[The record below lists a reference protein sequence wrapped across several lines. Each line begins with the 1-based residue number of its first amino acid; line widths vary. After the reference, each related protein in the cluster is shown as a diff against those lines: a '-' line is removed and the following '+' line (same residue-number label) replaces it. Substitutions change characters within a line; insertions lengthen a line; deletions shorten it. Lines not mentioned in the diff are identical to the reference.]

1 MNKKFLGLTVCF
13 IFVLSFFLFSQE
25 LEKQKSKPPM
35 KKGQY
40 VKVEG
45 VKLIPSLYVNCCDD
59 PTKNNCIKVLVDKGF
74 IPVDDISVY
83 VYNSGD
89 KASSATTGKV
99 EFFDLLTN
107 SSKTFTFNVSP
118 VNPDTFAII
127 TNRLIKGP
135 FLVKG
140 GIKVSVTFKNIRGID
155 QKETATY
162 NECTIIP

>member
-13 IFVLSFFLFSQE
+13 IFVFSFFLFSQE

-35 KKGQY
+35 KKGQFI
-40 VKVEG
+40 KVEG
-45 VKLIPSLYVNCCDD
+45 VKLNPSLSVNCCDD
-59 PTKNNCIKVLVDKGF
+59 PTKSNCIKVLVDKGF
-74 IPVDDISVY
+74 IPVEDINVY

-89 KASSATTGKV
+89 RQSSAATGKV

-107 SSKTFTFNVSP
+107 SSKNFTFNVSP
-118 VNPDTFAII
+118 VNPDTSAII
-127 TNRLIKGP
+127 TNGHIKGP

-140 GIKVSVTFKNIRGID
+140 GIKVSVTFKNLRGID

-162 NECTIIP
+162 NECSIIE